1 MTDPRYL
8 AVKLLDKTFR
18 SGSFSNLQLNSGL
31 TESDLDER
39 GKKLCSAIYYGVI
52 QRRITLDYVI
62 DGLSKRP
69 IEKMDSIVVN
79 ILRAGIYQLSYL
91 DLIPDNAA
99 VNESVSLAKK
109 FGKTSAAGMVNA
121 VMRNFIRQEKK
132 IYTGDVNNVRALSIV
147 YSCPEEL
154 VKSLTNDYG
163 KDFAFHFLVHSVD
176 KPAVYLR
183 RNQLR
188 CTAEELEKAMGGIK
202 LMSGVNPEL
211 PECVLVPE
219 GGDVTVT
226 KAFRNGFFHV
236 QGIVS
241 QYCCKALA
249 LTENDLVLDVC
260 AAPGGKTFTM
270 AEMMNGRGQIYAFD
284 LHEKRAQL
292 IRKGAERLGLT
303 NIRAAA
309 GDATKF
315 NPELPEFTKILCDV
329 PCSGYGVIGK
339 KPEIKYKPLSDFE
352 RLPEVQY
359 SIAENALR
367 YLAVGGEMVYSTC
380 TVRKAENDDVVER
393 LLREHPELEPVEL
406 PEIHQKK
413 FGSSATLSPMYGFD
427 EGFFIA
433 KFRKTRR

>member
-8 AVKLLDKTFR
+8 AVKLLDKTFG
-18 SGSFSNLQLNSGL
+18 SGSYSNIQLNAGL
-31 TESDLDER
+31 DSSDLDDR
-39 GKKLCSAIYYGVI
+39 GKRLCSAIYYGVI
-52 QRRITLDYVI
+52 QRRISLDYVI
-62 DGLSKRP
+62 GRLSKRP

-79 ILRAGIYQLSYL
+79 ILRAGIYQLEYMEL
-91 DLIPDNAA
+91 VPDTAA
-99 VNESVSLAKK
+99 VNESVKLAKK

-121 VMRNFIRQEKK
+121 VLRNFIRQEKK
-132 IYTGDVNNVRALSIV
+132 IYEGEIDSIEAMSIE

-163 KDFAFHFLVHSVD
+163 KEFAFHFLVHSVE
-176 KPAVYLR
+176 KRPVCLR

-188 CTAEELEKAMGGIK
+188 CNAKELQKAMGGIK
-202 LMSGVNPEL
+202 LLSVGNPEL
-211 PECVLVPE
+211 PECSHVIK
-219 GGDVTVT
+219 GGDITAT
-226 KAFRNGFFHV
+226 KAFKNGYFHV
-236 QGIVS
+236 QGMSS
-241 QYCCKALA
+241 QYCCLALA
-249 LTENDLVLDVC
+249 PTEKDLVLDIC

-270 AEMMNGRGQIYAFD
+270 AEMMNGKGKIYAFD
-284 LHEKRAQL
+284 LHEKRIEL

-309 GDATKF
+309 GDATKY

-329 PCSGYGVIGK
+329 PCSGYGVIAK
-339 KPEIKYKPLSDFE
+339 KPEIKYKPLSDFA
-352 RLPEVQY
+352 RLPEIQY

-406 PEIHQKK
+406 PEMLLRK
-413 FGSSATLSPMYGFD
+413 FGTKATLSPMYGFD
-427 EGFFIA
+427 DGFFVA